1 MVLDPIPQPLPV
13 HFFGSRPQPP
23 TSAPHAQVQ
32 ESMQMAH
39 SHTHSLLLPP
49 SYYLS
54 LQLCTST
61 IEIVMTRSPPFFSF
75 PPSPFLSLLQMCR
88 RNGVCACLTL
98 SLTPSHSLSLPL
110 TPSHSLSLPLTHL
123 LSLPLTHS
131 LSLLLPK
138 FLSDYAQVQ
147 WSMRMPHSRIHS
159 LSFSRI
165 PNLSNYAQMQ

>member
-32 ESMQMAH
+32 ESVQMAH

-61 IEIVMTRSPPFFSF
+61 IEIVMTRCPPFFSL
-75 PPSPFLSLLQMCR
+75 PPSPFLSPS
-88 RNGVCACLTL
+88 L
-98 SLTPSHSLSLPL
+98 SLSLSSPDVQAQCCMSMPYSLTHSLSLPL
-110 TPSHSLSLPLTHL
+110 TPSHSLSLTLTPSHSPSL
-123 LSLPLTHS
+123 TPSHSLPLTPS
-131 LSLLLPK
+131 P
-138 FLSDYAQVQ
+138 
-147 WSMRMPHSRIHS
+147 
-159 LSFSRI
+159 
-165 PNLSNYAQMQ
+165 